1 MKEQLFEILKVR
13 RDVVYGDI
21 PGLIADIEHLVNQE
35 VERRIKERMPS
46 EEEQDKWADR
56 VAGNTTS
63 DHSKAVVYKAA
74 LSLGATWLRSRL
86 TQKTEGGGE

>member
-1 MKEQLFEILKVR
+1 MGNQLIREQIIEILES
-13 RDVVYGDI
+13 DYCDGGPTI
-21 PGLIADIEHLVNQE
+21 GSIADKIGHLVNQE

-46 EEEQDKWADR
+46 EEEQDKWADYC
-56 VAGNTTS
+56 AGNTTS

-86 TQKTEGGGE
+86 TNPE